1 MTHYFAQHINNVLI
15 AIGAWKRNYTKFH
28 TTNLF
33 NFGRL
38 PRLVLLKK
46 VKA

>member
-1 MTHYFAQHINNVLI
+1 MAHYFAQHIYDVLI
-15 AIGAWKRNYTKFH
+15 AIGTRERNYTKFH